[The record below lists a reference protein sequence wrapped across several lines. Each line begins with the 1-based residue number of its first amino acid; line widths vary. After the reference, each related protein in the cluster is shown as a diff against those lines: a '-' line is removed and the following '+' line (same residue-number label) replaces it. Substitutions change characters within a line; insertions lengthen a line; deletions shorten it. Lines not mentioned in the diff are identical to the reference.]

1 MSATVDHF
9 SFKKLLAVLPRGEP
23 LDIQFLKEG
32 GVSAFRASQL
42 AQAGW
47 LAHLGRGVYM
57 LPGDT
62 LTRDGCLAYLMRRHP
77 GLHVGGKT
85 ALLWRGIR
93 HNVTFRETITLW
105 DDQRMRLPSWF
116 LDRFEST
123 YQTTC
128 LFDSRMLSGY
138 GLQPLP
144 GGRPEVQVSVP
155 ERALLELLSDVGKT
169 ESLQDSRDLVESV
182 RSLRLPVLENL
193 LAHTTRIKVV
203 RLARALSEEL
213 DLPWAAIAKKY
224 SDVKGGGSRWVA
236 ITKNGERLDLKA

>member
-1 MSATVDHF
+1 MGATVDHF
-9 SFKKLLAVLPRGEP
+9 SFKRVLAVLPRGEP
-23 LDIQFLKEG
+23 LDVQFLKEH

-47 LAHLGRGVYM
+47 LTHLGRGVYM

-85 ALLWRGIR
+85 ALLWRGVR

-105 DDQRMRLPSWF
+105 DEHRMRLPSWF

-123 YQTTC
+123 YQTTR
-128 LFDSRMLSGY
+128 LFDAEMLPGY

-144 GGRPEVQVSVP
+144 GGRPEVLVSVP
-155 ERALLELLSDVGKT
+155 ERAVLELLSDVGKT

-182 RSLRLPVLENL
+182 RNLRLPVLENL

-213 DLPWAAIAKKY
+213 DLPWAPMAKTC

-236 ITKNGERLDLKA
+236 VTKGGERLDLKA